1 MSKKAKSTPSSGPS
15 PASSTGTLQSNP
27 EEVNEKELVEEYLA
41 QHGLENTL
49 NLLVNQVV
57 RDRPADPYLVLG
69 DLLQSRA
76 TSGKGIFS
84 ISAREIVDSN
94 GLPTLLAS
102 VHTPKGRFEGSTSSF
117 TSAIFD
123 TDDVTRFRGMGIRAR
138 DLSLYVQH
146 LLEGMD
152 PSEQAACDEKILS
165 MEDKLGR
172 QACLALSIAICKAG
186 AVHKD
191 VPLFEHIAALADV
204 PIENACIPVPI
215 FSIIHGSNFGSS
227 KVFLQDIT
235 AMPLDCASFQDA
247 LRWGAEFQ
255 LVLKE
260 LLVAKGLGHSNRGV
274 FGGFVPLVSSSDE
287 ALLLVRD
294 ALAKLKEIHPTAV
307 PIAIGID
314 VAAHAFAS
322 AQPNG
327 DCVYNLDKWIP
338 GSKGLLKSGDELMEI
353 IKEWWRQHHIT
364 TVVDPFDVRDVKLA
378 STLLRNV
385 EDEATSSPQGEGNVG
400 IGGDASVK
408 LQVVGHDL
416 LQLGFDVVQEERACN
431 TVLIHLS
438 NFSTV
443 TQAIKSVNQA
453 RVLGLALM
461 MGCDPGT
468 TDDVF
473 PVDFA
478 IGVGCGQVKMGGL
491 GTADAIA
498 RYNRFASFVEDPR
511 SPQYAGAIFRR

>member
-1 MSKKAKSTPSSGPS
+1 
-15 PASSTGTLQSNP
+15 
-27 EEVNEKELVEEYLA
+27 
-41 QHGLENTL
+41 
-49 NLLVNQVV
+49 
-57 RDRPADPYLVLG
+57 
-69 DLLQSRA
+69 
-76 TSGKGIFS
+76 
-84 ISAREIVDSN
+84 
-94 GLPTLLAS
+94 
-102 VHTPKGRFEGSTSSF
+102 
-117 TSAIFD
+117 
-123 TDDVTRFRGMGIRAR
+123 
-138 DLSLYVQH
+138 
-146 LLEGMD
+146 
-152 PSEQAACDEKILS
+152 
-165 MEDKLGR
+165 
-172 QACLALSIAICKAG
+172 
-186 AVHKD
+186 
-191 VPLFEHIAALADV
+191 
-204 PIENACIPVPI
+204 
-215 FSIIHGSNFGSS
+215 
-227 KVFLQDIT
+227 
-235 AMPLDCASFQDA
+235 MPLDCANFQDA

-260 LLVAKGLGHSNRGV
+260 LLVAKGLGHPNRGV

-287 ALLLVRD
+287 ALLLVHD
-294 ALAKLKEIHPTAV
+294 ALAKLKEIHPTVV

-385 EDEATSSPQGEGNVG
+385 EDEATSSPQGEENAG

-408 LQVVGHDL
+408 LQVVGHNL
-416 LQLGFDVVQEERACN
+416 LQLGLDVVQEERACN

-511 SPQYAGAIFRR
+511 SPQYAGATFRR